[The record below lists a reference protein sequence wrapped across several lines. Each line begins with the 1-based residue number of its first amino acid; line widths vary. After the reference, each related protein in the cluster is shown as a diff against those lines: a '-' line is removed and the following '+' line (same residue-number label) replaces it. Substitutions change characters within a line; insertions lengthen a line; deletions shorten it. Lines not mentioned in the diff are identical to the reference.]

1 MIGIPILDSLSYDD
15 LVRVVNGDLRI
26 RVPIES
32 PLQTSIDSNPEPTLS
47 MPIEEMDDLKIVT
60 LCGMEIE
67 SRDGWA
73 WLAQKIRKEEN
84 DLNY

>member
-15 LVRVVNGDLRI
+15 LVKVVNGDLRI

-32 PLQTSIDSNPEPTLS
+32 PLQTSIDNNPEPTLS
-47 MPIEEMDDLKIVT
+47 MPIEEMDDLKVVT

-67 SRDGWA
+67 SRDGWQ
-73 WLAQKIRKEEN
+73 WLREKIEAVEP
-84 DLNY
+84 